1 MCSTDHSEILHTS
14 RQLHYRG
21 VCIILLWLVE
31 YVLNQSTAYF
41 GRISNSIEIPLVG
54 RAPKPQ

>member
-1 MCSTDHSEILHTS
+1 MYSTDHNEILH
-14 RQLHYRG
+14 G
-21 VCIILLWLVE
+21 VCKISLWLVE

-54 RAPKPQ
+54 QAPDHITMTRWHG